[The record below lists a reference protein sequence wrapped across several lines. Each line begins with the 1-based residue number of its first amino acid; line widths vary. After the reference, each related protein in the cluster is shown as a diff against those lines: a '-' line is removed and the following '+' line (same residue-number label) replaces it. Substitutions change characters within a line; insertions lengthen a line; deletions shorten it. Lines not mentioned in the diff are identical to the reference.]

1 MEHVTGVQPL
11 RKWPHMSG
19 GQKVLCIAALYE
31 KLKQIVGLDFPTY
44 GSIYPFTSSLD
55 FLSKIQLE
63 TGFCI
68 GPHCGTRYWDCGD
81 DRSYHHTVPNQGPCG
96 SI

>member
-1 MEHVTGVQPL
+1 MEHVTGVQLL

-31 KLKQIVGLDFPTY
+31 KLKQIVGLEFPTY

-63 TGFCI
+63 TGSQQEA
-68 GPHCGTRYWDCGD
+68 PHYQTSHPTKAQSKR
-81 DRSYHHTVPNQGPCG
+81 
-96 SI
+96 I